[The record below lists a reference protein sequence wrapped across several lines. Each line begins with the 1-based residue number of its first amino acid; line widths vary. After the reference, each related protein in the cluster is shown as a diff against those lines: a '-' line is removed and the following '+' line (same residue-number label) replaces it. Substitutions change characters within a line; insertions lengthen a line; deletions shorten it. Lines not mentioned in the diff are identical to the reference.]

1 MSDRPNENGDEQAA
15 TEAAQ
20 NVVDEVTSW
29 EYSAETATIGSAL
42 DEGLQEAGVDL
53 EEGERRRVVDEID
66 EVKRDETRGAPDVEP
81 GSASPLAT
89 DD

>member
-1 MSDRPNENGDEQAA
+1 MSDRPNQTGDEEAA

-29 EYSAETATIGSAL
+29 EYSAETATIGTRL

-53 EEGERRRVVDEID
+53 EEGERRRVVEEID
-66 EVKRDETRGAPDVEP
+66 RVKRDETRGAPDVEP
-81 GSASPLAT
+81 GSASPLA